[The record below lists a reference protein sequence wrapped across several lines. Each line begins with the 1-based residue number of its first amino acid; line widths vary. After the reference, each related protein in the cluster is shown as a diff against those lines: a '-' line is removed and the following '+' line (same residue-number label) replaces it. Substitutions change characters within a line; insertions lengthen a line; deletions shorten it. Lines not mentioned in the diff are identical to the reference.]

1 MKEQM
6 FGLKR
11 EPIDQMLHK
20 MESDFLYE
28 KIEIELQLKS
38 LVEENNKLRAQLKE
52 IPKKSS
58 IAFEDETLWELGK
71 ERIYKMTDYLQQQ
84 KESEMTG
91 LRKISTERIHLI
103 QMQIEEINSELKLI
117 EQLFS
122 KMFQQITS
130 LVEQTESIEL
140 PEESNGI
147 IEKES
152 QQFTN
157 DNDALTN
164 DQNQEIEVTSKIDGF
179 TLKKEKQLDVSEVIT
194 TNDNKQSPVVSKPN
208 ETLNDYDSE
217 DSLMAQI
224 NAIKAQY
231 IVGKV
236 AGEDLFDQKGQ
247 LIISKSNMIS
257 RQVVNQAHMEGKLA
271 ELIVNMKIPGLG
283 ED

>member
-84 KESEMTG
+84 KESEMTD

-117 EQLFS
+117 EQLFT

-130 LVEQTESIEL
+130 LVEQSESIEL

-147 IEKES
+147 IEQES

-157 DNDALTN
+157 DNDSLTD
-164 DQNQEIEVTSKIDGF
+164 DQNHEIEVTSKIDGF

-194 TNDNKQSPVVSKPN
+194 TNDNEQSSVVSETN
-208 ETLNDYDSE
+208 ETFNESE

>member
-28 KIEIELQLKS
+28 KIEIELQLKI

-84 KESEMTG
+84 KESEMTD

-157 DNDALTN
+157 DNDSLTD
-164 DQNQEIEVTSKIDGF
+164 DQNHEIEVTSKIDGF

-194 TNDNKQSPVVSKPN
+194 TNDNEQSSVVSETN
-208 ETLNDYDSE
+208 ETFNESE